1 MKNLLISA
9 AMATLLSATAVTAR
23 AAENDEIAEIREQLQ
38 ALMQR
43 VDRLEQENVA
53 LKTENESLKA
63 QDDYLKAETRGL
75 RKESA
80 VHAAE
85 ASKVKGADWAG
96 RVALKGDLRYRHE
109 QISDDTLNG
118 SGVRTADRYRDRI
131 RARLNVEA
139 KATDTITLG
148 IGFATAEDG
157 DPRSSN
163 QSLDGAFS
171 RKSVDLDLAYF
182 DWKFATW
189 GDLIGG
195 KMKQPFFKPGQ
206 SSFWDSDVNPEG
218 LAVNFTRGMYFG
230 TAYNYWVNEI
240 SGPESAVTAD
250 TMLYGLQLGAKLPV
264 GASALT
270 LAAHYYDVS
279 AGEGRAPFYDGNPNG
294 NSTIDIIS
302 GDSTVEVL
310 ANDFQVINLSA
321 ELNGQLGQLPLQ
333 LWADVAQNQ
342 GADDLDTAW
351 GAGVV
356 FGKASNYRTWEL
368 GASYQVIEKDALFAQ
383 LIDSDFAAGD
393 SDGEGLVMRA
403 AYAPVRNWVLNA
415 TYFMTERNMDRANS
429 AGQTGV
435 DHDRLQLDF
444 NVKF

>member
-1 MKNLLISA
+1 
-9 AMATLLSATAVTAR
+9 MATLLSTTAVTAS
-23 AAENDEIAEIREQLQ
+23 AAENDEIAQIREQLQ
-38 ALMQR
+38 ALIQR

-53 LKTENESLKA
+53 LKAENENLKA
-63 QDDYLKAETRGL
+63 QDDYLKTETRGL

-80 VHAAE
+80 IHAAE
-85 ASKVKGADWAG
+85 ASKVEGADWAG
-96 RVALKGDLRYRHE
+96 RVAVKGDLRYRHE

-118 SGVRTADRYRDRI
+118 SGVPTADRYRDRI
-131 RARLNVEA
+131 RARLSVEA

-163 QSLDGAFS
+163 QSLSGVFS
-171 RKSVDLDLAYF
+171 RKSIDLDLAYF

-189 GDLIGG
+189 GELIGG

-218 LAVNFTRGMYFG
+218 LAVSFTRGMYFG
-230 TAYNYWVNEI
+230 SAYNYWVNEI

-250 TMLYGLQLGAKLPV
+250 TMLHGVQFGAKLPV

-270 LAAHYYDVS
+270 LAAHYYDLS

-302 GDSTVEVL
+302 GGSTVEVL

-342 GADDLDTAW
+342 DADDLDTAW

-383 LIDSDFAAGD
+383 LIDSDFAAGN
-393 SDGEGLVMRA
+393 SDGEGLVVRA

-415 TYFMTERNMDRANS
+415 TYFMTERNMDQANS